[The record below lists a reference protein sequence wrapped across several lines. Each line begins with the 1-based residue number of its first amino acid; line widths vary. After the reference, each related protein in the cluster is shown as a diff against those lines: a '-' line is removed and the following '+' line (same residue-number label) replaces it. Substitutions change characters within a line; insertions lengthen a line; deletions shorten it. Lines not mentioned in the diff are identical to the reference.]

1 MPVKRCVLRNI
12 KILPQVYDELALQ
25 LSLPSHF
32 GRNLDALWDTL
43 AVDVVGPFEIVWEQP
58 AQAQANLGA
67 DYEKLIIL
75 FNDLASERD
84 DFVITLR

>member
-1 MPVKRCVLRNI
+1 MPLKCCVLRKI
-12 KILPQVYDELALQ
+12 KTLSQVYDELVGQ
-25 LSLPSHF
+25 LLLPSHF
-32 GRNLDALWDTL
+32 GRNLDALWDVL
-43 AVDVVGPFEIVWEQP
+43 AVDVVGPFEIVWEQS